1 MRIVTLVSML
11 VLLSAMAGAQASRP
25 PLPAFTVLDPSGNA
39 VSSLALVGGRP
50 TVLAVVR
57 PSCGRCDQL
66 LNALGRLQ
74 EETGAVQ
81 GALVIL
87 VESPSDEAAA
97 FAARRIPSS
106 LTGVPWFADSGRTV
120 RAALELKGTPA
131 LFGVERASIAWSYA
145 GAPERGLLES
155 LLRTWNRAGASR

>member
-1 MRIVTLVSML
+1 MRILILLSML
-11 VLLSAMAGAQASRP
+11 ALLPAMGRAQASRP
-25 PLPAFTVLDPSGNA
+25 PFPEFTVLDPSGNA
-39 VSSLALVGGRP
+39 VPSTTLVAARA

-74 EETGAVQ
+74 EDAGAAG

-87 VESPSDEAAA
+87 VESPPDEAAA
-97 FAARRIPSS
+97 FAARKIPPALS
-106 LTGVPWFADSGRTV
+106 GVPWFADAGREA
-120 RAALELKGTPA
+120 RSALDLKGAPV
-131 LFGVERASIAWSYA
+131 LFGVERSRIAWSYA